1 MTAVCLTSVYRLKS
15 DMLFVEYELLGE
27 QRGSLRVV
35 LFIFLVY
42 SMTHFA
48 FSDEVSLF

>member
-15 DMLFVEYELLGE
+15 DM
-27 QRGSLRVV
+27 QRGSLHVV
-35 LFIFLVY
+35 LFIFPVY